1 MKGYAVCQQS
11 TVLVDYDGAV
21 YRDFPGVNHIIPMD
35 YKHTVMV
42 DDRTTRHTLVSK
54 GTFIALGLKLPA
66 DIDKLYAFR
75 NILLEGMTY
84 TLILLE
90 WKRQQR
96 SVEVQKYLQFLT
108 EELEMI

>member
-1 MKGYAVCQQS
+1 
-11 TVLVDYDGAV
+11 
-21 YRDFPGVNHIIPMD
+21 MD

-66 DIDKLYAFR
+66 DIDKLYGFR

-84 TLILLE
+84 TLILLA